1 MKGSVAISPCEWDE
15 KEFGSRPFVTVALVS
30 RNLDLWS
37 ECESDKKQ
45 RNCIEFKWTGLQ
57 VRIKWS
63 PYFKAGVQIYSDLWS
78 LLVGTK
84 PKYFWQSKDFF
95 RAISSYETRL
105 QLFDLTVG
113 RWNCLRHPHFSSAKR
128 FFELPS
134 IKSAWK
140 QFTACSAQWTT
151 LQSCSLS
158 IIRRRWFYNEEL
170 SLTNSYRGHVENL
183 VLCILRNVLGQHC
196 RRTIF
201 LQAEERP
208 RLEHFLFRE
217 II

>member
-1 MKGSVAISPCEWDE
+1 MKGSVAIFPCEWDE

-37 ECESDKKQ
+37 ECESDKNQ

-95 RAISSYETRL
+95 RSISSYESL
-105 QLFDLTVG
+105 LKLFDLTVG
-113 RWNCLRHPHFSSAKR
+113 RWKSSSSSLLLCEA
-128 FFELPS
+128 FFR
-134 IKSAWK
+134 
-140 QFTACSAQWTT
+140 TT
-151 LQSCSLS
+151 LYKVSMKIVYCMQCSMDHTAIVFS
-158 IIRRRWFYNEEL
+158 KY
-170 SLTNSYRGHVENL
+170 
-183 VLCILRNVLGQHC
+183 Q
-196 RRTIF
+196 
-201 LQAEERP
+201 
-208 RLEHFLFRE
+208 
-217 II
+217 

>member
-1 MKGSVAISPCEWDE
+1 MKGSVAIFPCEWDE

-37 ECESDKKQ
+37 ECESDKKTEELHWIQ
-45 RNCIEFKWTGLQ
+45 MDWLQ

-105 QLFDLTVG
+105 QRFDLTVG
-113 RWNCLRHPHFSSAKR
+113 RWNCLRHPHFFLCEA
-128 FFELPS
+128 FFRTTLYKVS
-134 IKSAWK
+134 IKVVYCIHCSMDH
-140 QFTACSAQWTT
+140 TAIVFSEYQ
-151 LQSCSLS
+151 
-158 IIRRRWFYNEEL
+158 
-170 SLTNSYRGHVENL
+170 
-183 VLCILRNVLGQHC
+183 
-196 RRTIF
+196 
-201 LQAEERP
+201 
-208 RLEHFLFRE
+208 
-217 II
+217 